1 LLTTV
6 TSVPKRKADHY
17 LKQAEECRE
26 QAARAL
32 RDEDRASWLKLAA
45 KWQRMAEGTHQ
56 PAQQAQQAQGEG
68 EC

>member
-1 LLTTV
+1 LLITV
-6 TSVPKRKADHY
+6 RDVPKRKTDHY

-45 KWQRMAEGTHQ
+45 RWQLMADETHR
-56 PAQQAQQAQGEG
+56 PALQAQQPQGEG
-68 EC
+68 EG

>member
-17 LKQAEECRE
+17 LKQAEECRD

-32 RDEDRASWLKLAA
+32 RDEDRENWLKLAA
-45 KWQRMAEGTHQ
+45 KWQLMAEGTHQ
-56 PAQQAQQAQGEG
+56 PAQQAQQPQGQGEG
-68 EC
+68 

>member
-6 TSVPKRKADHY
+6 TSVPKRKTDHY
-17 LKQAEECRE
+17 RQQAEECRE

-32 RDEDRASWLKLAA
+32 RDEDRQSWLKLAA

-56 PAQQAQQAQGEG
+56 PAQQAQQPQGEREG
-68 EC
+68 